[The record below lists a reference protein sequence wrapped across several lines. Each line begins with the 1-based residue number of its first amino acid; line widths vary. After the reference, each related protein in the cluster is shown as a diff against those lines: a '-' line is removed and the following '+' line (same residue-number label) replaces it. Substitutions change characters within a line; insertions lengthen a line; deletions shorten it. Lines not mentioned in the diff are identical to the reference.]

1 MTQISLLLSKQIDGS
16 LYVAVICCV
25 ARLVDIK
32 DGGGGVEER
41 DQFAYQ
47 LEIGGS
53 ILSHRGGPTLLTASD
68 ERKGL
73 SLVLILSCP
82 YFTRQILYGKLRF
95 ELSENER
102 TVFSSCVAV

>member
-1 MTQISLLLSKQIDGS
+1 MAPCMSPSSAASPVLSTSKT
-16 LYVAVICCV
+16 
-25 ARLVDIK
+25 
-32 DGGGGVEER
+32 GGGGVEER

-73 SLVLILSCP
+73 SLVLVLSCP
-82 YFTRQILYGKLRF
+82 YFTRQILYGKL
-95 ELSENER
+95 
-102 TVFSSCVAV
+102 